1 VPLYRN
7 CLCSTSVRS
16 RLVHAGGQNRCC
28 RRCSLPATLKRYTVP
43 FFLSK
48 SSSTNPRAVTI
59 ITAAT
64 PAGGGCSV
72 RIDFFFGGDAVLACS
87 LTDHVGKNRAL
98 NFCTRSTTK
107 SYVSCAFTCS
117 PELDFHQGKAVIS
130 TADTTACAKT
140 AFGASVLLQRHN
152 RG

>member
-1 VPLYRN
+1 
-7 CLCSTSVRS
+7 
-16 RLVHAGGQNRCC
+16 
-28 RRCSLPATLKRYTVP
+28 
-43 FFLSK
+43 
-48 SSSTNPRAVTI
+48 VTI

-140 AFGASVLLQRHN
+140 DFEARLYYFNGTTGDDSVAGLSNSAVVPLN
-152 RG
+152 